1 MFRICLAGLLRG
13 IIIFNQIF
21 SAASRP
27 TGTTSI
33 HMTTYVTA
41 MCSDVLME

>member
-13 IIIFNQIF
+13 IIFFNQIF
-21 SAASRP
+21 SAAPRP

-33 HMTTYVTA
+33 HNITA